1 MRKFDSKKCINNIY
15 YLIKDRNMKIGDVEK
30 EVGVSTG
37 YFSRLSKDDNQGSP
51 STETLC
57 ALSELLSVSLD
68 SLVYLDLSEMG
79 PQDKLVSDFILKLID
94 KTTSGSLLWNRG
106 DNNSVFVDIK
116 NFDQHPLYD
125 ENEYSEIG
133 PTGYPEP
140 IFKHEYNTIFRKG
153 GDIVGEFYDVEI
165 EENARLYI
173 VKTGIPNPSP
183 FDDTVLYENLS
194 YELFMY
200 ADNELEG
207 ICHTDSLLGK
217 FYEKILPQLYD
228 AAAVSSRKSK
238 INGKVKKIINK
249 FMKDND

>member
-37 YFSRLSKDDNQGSP
+37 YFSRLSKEDNQASP
-51 STETLC
+51 SMETLC

-68 SLVYLDLSEMG
+68 SLVYLDLTEMG

-94 KTTSGSLLWNRG
+94 KTTSGNLLWNRG
-106 DNNSVFVDIK
+106 DSKTVFVDIQ

-125 ENEYSEIG
+125 ENEYSRPG
-133 PTGYPEP
+133 GGGYPEP
-140 IFKHEYNTIFRKG
+140 YYKHEYNVIFREG

-165 EENARLYI
+165 EDNVRVYI
-173 VKTGIPNPSP
+173 VKTGIPNKSP
-183 FDDTVLYENLS
+183 FDDTILYDELS

-200 ADNELEG
+200 ADNDLEG

-217 FYEKILPQLYD
+217 FYEKILPQLYE

-238 INGKVKKIINK
+238 INKKVKKIISK
-249 FMKDND
+249 FMNDNN